1 MLLQMTRSGA
11 RNVVVYS
18 LVLVE
23 MVELVSQGCRGV
35 VAVLRW
41 SGVVRGFTDR
51 GLTFPESA

>member
-18 LVLVE
+18 VTLLE
-23 MVELVSQGCRGV
+23 MVELVTQGCCGV
-35 VAVLRW
+35 VGVAVVGCRT
-41 SGVVRGFTDR
+41 GFTDR